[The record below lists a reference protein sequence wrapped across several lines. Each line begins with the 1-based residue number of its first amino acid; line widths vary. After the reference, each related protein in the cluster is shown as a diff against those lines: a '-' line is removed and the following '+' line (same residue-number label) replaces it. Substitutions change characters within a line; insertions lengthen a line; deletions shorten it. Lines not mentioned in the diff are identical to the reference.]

1 MSIWLVIGVAAA
13 LFVLVVAL
21 AGSLGVFNQPMSQ
34 ETTSVPVAALPEG
47 FAPEELSTLR
57 FTPAL
62 RGYRPDEVDAVLDG
76 CRLRIAELEAQLET
90 GAQPAP
96 AQLAPVPKEP
106 SDS

>member
-21 AGSLGVFNQPMSQ
+21 AGSLGAFNQPMAP
-34 ETTSVPVAALPEG
+34 ETTSVAAAALPAD
-47 FAPEELSTLR
+47 FASEELSILR

-62 RGYRPDEVDAVLDG
+62 RGYRPDEVDAALDA

-90 GAQPAP
+90 SGQSAP
-96 AQLAPVPKEP
+96 ARHAPVSGEP